1 MGKKYDIIVVGSG
14 IAGLSCAIFLKKK
27 GFSVAVLT
35 KNEDPL
41 ECNTFYAQGGII
53 SKVDKDSID
62 LLVNDILL
70 AGNNYN
76 YKNAVNFFAE
86 KGPELVPNFL
96 MDEVGIDF
104 SKTPN
109 GNDIDYTEEAAHS
122 IRRIAHFSD
131 YTGEAIEK
139 GLYSYAKKIDI
150 KIYSDYSAI
159 DLISNTHHST
169 DKQELYKK
177 QIVMGVYALDNKNQ
191 KVEKILSDKVV
202 LATGGVGNLFQYTTN
217 PASATGDGIS
227 MAAKAGAKIINAEFV
242 QFHPTML
249 FHKDIR
255 RFLISESLR
264 GEGAK
269 LIDKNGKTFM
279 QNYSEQKD
287 LAPRD
292 VVSRAIFDKMA
303 TDAVEYVELD
313 IANYYKGEK
322 PLKERFAKIYQTC
335 KEAGIDIT
343 KDKIPVVPGAHY
355 FCGGI
360 KVDTNGQSSIENLY
374 AIGEVSCT
382 GLHGSNRLASTS
394 LLEALLW
401 AKSSADDIS
410 QNFENTKA
418 KRFAHIPDWQTPKVE
433 TTFDPIL
440 IKQDW
445 KTIKHT
451 MWNYAGI
458 VRTQKGLERA
468 NADLKYFYD
477 RIMRFYSEATL
488 TKDLIELRNAVVCS
502 SIIAEAAFKNKNSIG
517 CHYIK

>member
-1 MGKKYDIIVVGSG
+1 MNKKYSVVVIGSG

-27 GFSVAVLT
+27 GLSVAVLT
-35 KNEDPL
+35 KNEDIL

-62 LLVNDILL
+62 LLVKDILQ
-70 AGNNYN
+70 AGNSYNYN
-76 YKNAVNFFAE
+76 DAVNFFAE
-86 KGPELVPNFL
+86 KGPELVPKFL
-96 MDEVGIDF
+96 MEEVGIDF
-104 SKTPN
+104 SKN
-109 GNDIDYTEEAAHS
+109 GSEIDYTEEAAHS

-139 GLYSYAKKIDI
+139 GLYDYAKSIDI
-150 KIYSDYSAI
+150 EIFPDFSAI
-159 DLISNTHHST
+159 DLISNNHHST

-177 QIVMGVYALDNKNQ
+177 QIVMGVYALDNKTK
-191 KVEKILSDKVV
+191 KVEKFLSDKVV

-227 MAAKAGAKIINAEFV
+227 MAARSGAKIINAEFV

-249 FHKDIR
+249 YHKDIH

-269 LIDKNGKTFM
+269 LVDKNGKTFM
-279 QNYSEQKD
+279 QDYSKQRD

-292 VVSRAIFDKMA
+292 IVSRAIFDKMA
-303 TDAVEYVELD
+303 IDGVEYVELD
-313 IANYYKGEK
+313 IASYYKGDK
-322 PLKERFAKIYQTC
+322 PLEERFAKIYQTC
-335 KEAGIDIT
+335 KSAGIDIT

-355 FCGGI
+355 FCGGV
-360 KVDTNGQSSIENLY
+360 KVDKNGKTSIENLY

-382 GLHGSNRLASTS
+382 GLHGANRLASTS

-401 AKSSADDIS
+401 AKSSAENIS
-410 QNFENTKA
+410 NNFIETSA
-418 KRFAHIPDWQTPKVE
+418 ERFSKIPEWQTPKGE
-433 TTFDPIL
+433 TSFDPIL

-468 NADLKYFYD
+468 NADLNYFYD
-477 RIMRFYSEATL
+477 RIMRFYKEASL

-502 SIIAEAAFKNKNSIG
+502 SIIAESALKNRNSIG
-517 CHYIK
+517 CHFIR